1 MCCVSIA
8 LHLGIVKVTLFPIL
22 YPADAASLY
31 MLSSGDAQLF
41 EVKAFDE
48 DFHSWFVGQTVQRGW
63 SLSFLQCEL
72 KSNQIITANTAA
84 KVAHITSQYHSG
96 SPLLTHYQLFASYI
110 LKLNVR

>member
-1 MCCVSIA
+1 
-8 LHLGIVKVTLFPIL
+8 
-22 YPADAASLY
+22 

-72 KSNQIITANTAA
+72 KSNLIITTNTAA
-84 KVAHITSQYHSG
+84 KAAHITLNCNKKLNESGGQEGSQYHSG
-96 SPLLTHYQLFASYI
+96 TPLLTHYQFFASYT
-110 LKLNVR
+110 LKLNIR